1 MYETKKRKRQHND
14 KRNYRQQHLNDRGAH
29 SRWRPE
35 EDPTLFIQAHEADLR
50 RGAQAQELAESLE
63 VVEYIDISN
72 HELAQARPRVGRAL
86 IRWDAGSGPVANS
99 FDREVEETISLGT
112 TNVSKDKEV
121 APDESGIWVDRYDA
135 RLLLDALPR
144 FESSLDPVLAHA
156 RPNSPSGWSDLPSDA
171 EDTFFFSPEE
181 AENYKNEKRR
191 RLFEQA
197 QEERVKARIDEEEE
211 DAREAI
217 DDDPWGGS
225 DEEPDDTQ
233 KELMRRTAVHLVS
246 SPNPAQL
253 EMRILANHGADKRFA
268 FLKGRWSRSWRL
280 VKAKL
285 RVEKQQK
292 EREEKQEKE
301 VKGLGV
307 LAGYD
312 SGSEDESESEVT
324 QKVDSPEDEE
334 KKELRRQKAKEWT
347 VRRRNKDRSK
357 EYQ

>member
-1 MYETKKRKRQHND
+1 
-14 KRNYRQQHLNDRGAH
+14 
-29 SRWRPE
+29 
-35 EDPTLFIQAHEADLR
+35 
-50 RGAQAQELAESLE
+50 
-63 VVEYIDISN
+63 
-72 HELAQARPRVGRAL
+72 
-86 IRWDAGSGPVANS
+86 
-99 FDREVEETISLGT
+99 
-112 TNVSKDKEV
+112 
-121 APDESGIWVDRYDA
+121 
-135 RLLLDALPR
+135 
-144 FESSLDPVLAHA
+144 
-156 RPNSPSGWSDLPSDA
+156 
-171 EDTFFFSPEE
+171 
-181 AENYKNEKRR
+181 
-191 RLFEQA
+191 
-197 QEERVKARIDEEEE
+197 
-211 DAREAI
+211 
-217 DDDPWGGS
+217 
-225 DEEPDDTQ
+225 
-233 KELMRRTAVHLVS
+233 MRRTAVHLVS

-347 VRRRNKDRSK
+347 VRRRSAMA
-357 EYQ
+357 EGI